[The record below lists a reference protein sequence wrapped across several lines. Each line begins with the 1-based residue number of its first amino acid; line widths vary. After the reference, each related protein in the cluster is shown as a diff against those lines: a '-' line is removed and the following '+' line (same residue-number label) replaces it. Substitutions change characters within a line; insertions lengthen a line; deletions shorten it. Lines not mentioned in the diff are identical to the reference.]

1 MSKAPIIVET
11 GPSPVAAC
19 VWLHGLG
26 ADGTDFVP
34 IVEQLPLQYP
44 VRFVFPTA
52 PVQPVTLNGGL
63 PMHAWFDIASPDLS
77 EAVDEEGIE
86 KSAAYVADLA
96 NQQRLPVMLAGFS
109 QGGLVALHAA
119 LKYKVTRQVVALSTW
134 YPLFVPTNRLR
145 VFMGHGTQD
154 TIVPLS
160 LAEETRDVLYDM
172 GAEVVWRTYPM
183 AHSVCAQEVADIA
196 TWLNQQLEAYR
207 G

>member
-11 GPSPVAAC
+11 GPDPVVAC

-34 IVEQLPLQYP
+34 IVDQLSLKYP

-52 PVQPVTLNGGL
+52 EVRPVTINGGL

-77 EAVDEEGIE
+77 DRVDTSGIE
-86 KSAAYVADLA
+86 KSAAYVAGLA
-96 NQQRLPVMLAGFS
+96 KQQRLPVILAGFS

-119 LKYKVTRQVVALSTW
+119 LNYKVTRQVMALSTW
-134 YPLFVPTNRLR
+134 YPLFVPANRLQ

-160 LAEETRDVLYDM
+160 LAEETRDVLRDM
-172 GAEVVWRTYPM
+172 GAEVDWHTYPM
-183 AHSVCAQEVADIA
+183 AHAVCAPEVADMTA
-196 TWLNQQLEAYR
+196 WLNRRLE
-207 G
+207 GIHG